1 MDVLWWLVAWV
12 VMLWHRVEEELKVLC
27 KNGGERAQERERAG
41 EITLQPHIDQILF
54 YGAFQIESRL
64 YEGWK

>member
-1 MDVLWWLVAWV
+1 
-12 VMLWHRVEEELKVLC
+12 MLWHRVEEELKVVC
-27 KNGGERAQERERAG
+27 KNGGERAQERERAR